1 MESAFDPKPNV
12 KAPSAIK
19 IAVLSMCSPPSN
31 DDDHSCRRKHD
42 RLPPS
47 NSRVEL
53 RSSHAWAAAQ
63 APRAATRRHR
73 AAECGQQFPP
83 SDGDCHT
90 PSRARCVNGTIP
102 LRERAVLTAP
112 GAVKPGMDDEPV

>member
-1 MESAFDPKPNV
+1 MESAFEPKPNV

-19 IAVLSMCSPPSN
+19 IAVLSMCSPPCN

-53 RSSHAWAAAQ
+53 RSLRAWAAA
-63 APRAATRRHR
+63 RAASGHAAG
-73 AAECGQQFPP
+73 AAEQRDELATAAHSITSSARRRIEVGRV
-83 SDGDCHT
+83 T
-90 PSRARCVNGTIP
+90 PSAFAVFRFRAKWK
-102 LRERAVLTAP
+102 LSA
-112 GAVKPGMDDEPV
+112 